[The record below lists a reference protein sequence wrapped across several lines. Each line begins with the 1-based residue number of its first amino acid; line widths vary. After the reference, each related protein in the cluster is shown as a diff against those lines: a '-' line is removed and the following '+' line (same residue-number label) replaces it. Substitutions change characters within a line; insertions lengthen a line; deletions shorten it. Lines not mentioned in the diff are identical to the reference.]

1 MQKKRLDS
9 LDALRGFDMFF
20 IIGGEAFIHTW
31 ATYSNW
37 PPIVWMSSQLHH
49 SDWNGLTFYDCIF
62 PLFIFIAGFSMPLSF
77 ESQIQKLT
85 QLSHPNPQSKILFHL
100 LKRTLILISLGVVVN
115 GFFKFQGYENTRIA
129 SVLGRIA
136 LACLGAGVLVLYTSV
151 RTQIIAFVSILLGY
165 FLLVRFYPVPDFGV
179 FDFTKEGNVTAY
191 FDRLFLPG
199 KLHRKVYDPEG
210 ILSTIPAICNAL
222 MGAFTARF
230 LLKNPLKL
238 DSNRLLGA
246 MILLGGGL
254 IIMAELWDL
263 IFPIN
268 KIVWTS
274 SFVLITGGISI
285 WFLTFF
291 YWFVDVMGFKKVV
304 QPFIWIGTNS
314 ITIYLAVHNII
325 NFESTAHYFL
335 DGMLQNTSIDAQ
347 NFGIATGVL
356 FLQLA
361 GLYFLYRN
369 KLFLKI

>member
-1 MQKKRLDS
+1 MLKKRLDS
-9 LDALRGFDMFF
+9 LDALRGFDMFW

-31 ATYSNW
+31 ASYSNW
-37 PPIVWMSSQLHH
+37 PPALWMSSQLHH

-85 QLSHPNPQSKILFHL
+85 ELSHPKPQSKILGHL
-100 LKRTLILISLGVVVN
+100 LKRTVILIVLGVVVN
-115 GFFKFQGYENTRIA
+115 GFFKWQGYENTRIA
-129 SVLGRIA
+129 SVLARIA
-136 LACLGAGVLVLYTSV
+136 LACLGAGILVLYTSV
-151 RTQIIAFVSILLGY
+151 RTQVLAFVGVLLGY
-165 FLLVRFYPVPDFGV
+165 FLLVRFYPVPEFGV
-179 FDFTKEGNVTAY
+179 FNFTKEGNVTAY

-238 DSNRLLGA
+238 TTNRLLGA
-246 MILLGGGL
+246 LVLIGLGLVLL
-254 IIMAELWDL
+254 AEVWSVF
-263 IFPIN
+263 FPIN

-285 WFLTFF
+285 ILFTFF
-291 YWFVDVMGFKKVV
+291 YWFVDVLGYKSIVR
-304 QPFIWIGTNS
+304 PFVWIGTNS

-325 NFESTAHYFL
+325 NFESTSHYFL
-335 DGMLQNTSIDAQ
+335 DGFLQNASIEAQ

-356 FLQLA
+356 LLQLA

>member
-1 MQKKRLDS
+1 
-9 LDALRGFDMFF
+9 
-20 IIGGEAFIHTW
+20 
-31 ATYSNW
+31 
-37 PPIVWMSSQLHH
+37 
-49 SDWNGLTFYDCIF
+49 
-62 PLFIFIAGFSMPLSF
+62 
-77 ESQIQKLT
+77 
-85 QLSHPNPQSKILFHL
+85 
-100 LKRTLILISLGVVVN
+100 
-115 GFFKFQGYENTRIA
+115 
-129 SVLGRIA
+129 
-136 LACLGAGVLVLYTSV
+136 
-151 RTQIIAFVSILLGY
+151 
-165 FLLVRFYPVPDFGV
+165 
-179 FDFTKEGNVTAY
+179 
-191 FDRLFLPG
+191 
-199 KLHRKVYDPEG
+199 VYDPEG

-246 MILLGGGL
+246 MFFIGGGL
-254 IIMAELWDL
+254 IVVAELWAL

-335 DGMLQNTSIDAQ
+335 DGMLQNSTIDAQ
-347 NFGIATGVL
+347 NFGIASGVL
-356 FLQLA
+356 CLQIA
-361 GLYFLYRN
+361 GLYFYIEIN
-369 KLFLKI
+369 YS